1 MKKTVAIVFVL
12 FVLGI
17 LAMFMGMSQ
26 YYYEYSLSISED
38 KLWKEILSLVFT
50 LLFIAYL
57 VYSLAKKDK
66 DAIRGFWLYFLICL
80 ISNIPIN
87 PWDIITDLGLFQ
99 PAFCLLLRLSENP
112 VIDTII
118 EFGPLMVA
126 VFGFLSTSHRLLMMS
141 VKKAGNAEEYTEN
154 NACKRERMTK
164 KTVAIVF
171 VFIFLGM
178 LAMSLGMSY
187 HYIDSIGDEA
197 LWKDILS
204 FVFTLFFIAY
214 LVYSLVKKD
223 KDAIK
228 AFWIYCLICVLGSIP
243 FLPLFIFIGL
253 GLFQPAFSL
262 LVELFNRVPTN
273 PENDA
278 FSFIFEF
285 GPYIIIFLGL
295 ISTSVSLAVMSVR
308 KKAIKAKV
316 EIVENH
322 TENSTEQGSEL

>member
-1 MKKTVAIVFVL
+1 MKKTVTIFVVL
-12 FVLGI
+12 FILGI

-126 VFGFLSTSHRLLMMS
+126 VFGFLSTSHSLLMMS
-141 VKKAGNAEEYTEN
+141 VKKAGNAEKYTEN
-154 NACKRERMTK
+154 NACKREKMTK

-171 VFIFLGM
+171 VFIFLGL
-178 LAMSLGMSY
+178 LAMSLGMVY
-187 HYIDSIGDEA
+187 LYIDSIWEKA
-197 LWKDILS
+197 LWKEILS
-204 FVFTLFFIAY
+204 LVFTLSFISY
-214 LVYSLVKKD
+214 LIYSLVKKD
-223 KDAIK
+223 EAAIK
-228 AFWIYCLICVLGSIP
+228 AFWIYCLICFWGFTP
-243 FLPLFIFIGL
+243 FLPLFAFIGL
-253 GLFQPAFSL
+253 GLFQPAFWL
-262 LVELFNRVPTN
+262 LYRLPIDSESRLL
-273 PENDA
+273 E
-278 FSFIFEF
+278 EF
-285 GPYIIIFLGL
+285 TFGSPFVIVVLGL
-295 ISTSVSLAVMSVR
+295 ALTSVSLAVMSVR
-308 KKAIKAKV
+308 KKAIKSKADSAEK
-316 EIVENH
+316 H
-322 TENSTEQGSEL
+322 TENSTDTGE